1 MQSSHVF
8 DDLSVEENIALGQ
21 EIDQQRM
28 DNILQE
34 TGLLSL
40 KGKVPSNQTL
50 SGGEKQRLEIA
61 RALYH
66 KRQFILADE
75 VKANLDAKNQEKINQ
90 LLFSLPQAVVE
101 VIHHY
106 TKEDLKRYDKVIHLK
121 DVYKRQGKD
130 HRRHDLYRPYIHPQP

>member
-1 MQSSHVF
+1 MEDGIGTAQSAGFYLIRIKIPAV
-8 DDLSVEENIALGQ
+8 I
-21 EIDQQRM
+21 
-28 DNILQE
+28 
-34 TGLLSL
+34 
-40 KGKVPSNQTL
+40 QTK
-50 SGGEKQRLEIA
+50 ED
-61 RALYH
+61 YH

-121 DVYKRQGKD
+121 K
-130 HRRHDLYRPYIHPQP
+130 